1 MAQVLVVDGNG
12 HLFENSARIIE
23 CLEEPLREHRTTRH
37 AAPRPVARRG
47 RTLLWPVLTRTTTPR
62 GNP

>member
-1 MAQVLVVDGNG
+1 MAQVLAVDGNG
-12 HLFENSARIIE
+12 HLFENNARIIE
-23 CLEEPLREHRTTRH
+23 CREEPHREYPTTRS
-37 AAPRPVARRG
+37 AALLPVARRG